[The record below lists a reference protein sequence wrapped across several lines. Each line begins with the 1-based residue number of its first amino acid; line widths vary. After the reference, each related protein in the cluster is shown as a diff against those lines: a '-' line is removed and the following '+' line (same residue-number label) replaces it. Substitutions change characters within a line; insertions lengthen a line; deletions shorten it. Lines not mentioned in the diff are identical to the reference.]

1 MEPSTPAYD
10 PLKVPVSR
18 ASAAGG
24 GLPAVDVQLVQGV
37 VHLFGR
43 HAGRRRDG
51 VLVLVDGAFHLAF
64 DVDHVQGGI
73 RHGGL
78 RVACQLASGSADA
91 GWQHEHGHDADD
103 AQDRK
108 AEQRADHFL
117 HGRSFQVRAVSQG
130 AAGGAS
136 MQRDGCGGGRFG
148 GVPLETAYSRM
159 PCSIKR
165 PQHLQQ
171 AVTKPTSDLRNSRVG
186 PGVLGNRRTGVRNA
200 PENRWKP
207 AGCLLGTCRAFAGN
221 AVGFCWERAR
231 FPLDLSR
238 ASAGVLLDAC
248 MIGAVSLPDMR
259 HLFAR
264 SACYDGKH
272 GATGRKGER
281 WRIA

>member
-1 MEPSTPAYD
+1 
-10 PLKVPVSR
+10 
-18 ASAAGG
+18 
-24 GLPAVDVQLVQGV
+24 
-37 VHLFGR
+37 
-43 HAGRRRDG
+43 
-51 VLVLVDGAFHLAF
+51 
-64 DVDHVQGGI
+64 
-73 RHGGL
+73 
-78 RVACQLASGSADA
+78 
-91 GWQHEHGHDADD
+91 
-103 AQDRK
+103 
-108 AEQRADHFL
+108 
-117 HGRSFQVRAVSQG
+117 
-130 AAGGAS
+130 
-136 MQRDGCGGGRFG
+136 
-148 GVPLETAYSRM
+148 M

-272 GATGRKGER
+272 GATAVSYTHLAWAPCTRRWTSPRRGRPLRLVTPCMCWEKRAKAPEAAKR
-281 WRIA
+281 APTSSTR